1 MCGYQVLA
9 SGVGIRGGHQV
20 WASSFFS
27 AVAGGGIRSASWR
40 ELVRSHRAMACGD
53 GMFYYSG

>member
-20 WASSFFS
+20 WASSFFQQS
-27 AVAGGGIRSASWR
+27 QVEASDLLAG
-40 ELVRSHRAMACGD
+40 ENL
-53 GMFYYSG
+53 

>member
-1 MCGYQVLA
+1 MCGHQVLA

-27 AVAGGGIRSASWR
+27 AVVGGGIRSASWR

-53 GMFYYSG
+53 GMF